1 MAAIIAHL
9 PAASMNVQYIKKS
22 IKNKKLQQF
31 SRISSSI
38 RCVWAA
44 SPWTM
49 SPCRSDYTHTYTHT
63 HTPTHT
69 QTHTKTHTQN
79 THTYTHTQ
87 HTHTHTHIHDARALS
102 LCAGAGHGKEDVARL
117 RAVTCIG
124 AGPGRFARRV
134 VGCAAVED
142 VRDHRAL

>member
-63 HTPTHT
+63 HT
-69 QTHTKTHTQN
+69 N
-79 THTYTHTQ
+79 THTNTHQ
-87 HTHTHTHIHDARALS
+87 DTHAKHTHIHAHTTHTHA
-102 LCAGAGHGKEDVARL
+102 H
-117 RAVTCIG
+117 T
-124 AGPGRFARRV
+124 
-134 VGCAAVED
+134 
-142 VRDHRAL
+142 HT